1 MADMPRSEHQPDP
14 DLLEYVLVSAASV
27 DVLGPVA
34 SAVVEVVQTGTI
46 RLVDAVVLARPDAGA
61 KVLVG
66 ELTDHAEL
74 TPLTAAVEDAGQTRL
89 SLHDIELAAVTLAP
103 DVAALL
109 LLVEDRWA
117 GRVSTAARDAGGRVI
132 AGERIGRGRVQAAL
146 GRGARSARSDLLA
159 RSPVSVAVIGA
170 APAVDQ
176 AAQVRRLARLVDR
189 GLLSLDQYEVQRRR
203 VLDG

>member
-1 MADMPRSEHQPDP
+1 MADTPCSESQPDP

-34 SAVVEVVQTGTI
+34 SAVADVVHTGTI
-46 RLVDAVVLARPDAGA
+46 GLVDAVVLARPDARA

-74 TPLTAAVEDAGQTRL
+74 NPLTEVVEDVDRTLL

-103 DVAALL
+103 GVAALL

-117 GRVSTAARDAGGRVI
+117 GRVSTAARDAGGRVT
-132 AGERIGRGRVQAAL
+132 AGERIDRGRVQAAL
-146 GRGARSARSDLLA
+146 GRGARSVRADLLA
-159 RSPVSVAVIGA
+159 RSPVSVAAIGP
-170 APAVDQ
+170 APAVDP
-176 AAQVRRLARLVDR
+176 AEQVRKLARLVDR